1 MRLTNFHQ
9 TINIYIKTLSAA
21 FFFFQ
26 FHDPF
31 FKKKTRKQKLNT
43 IYTQDCGIDIFYL
56 LIFKGGYG

>member
-21 FFFFQ
+21 FFFQ

-31 FKKKTRKQKLNT
+31 FLKKKKRKQKLNT

-56 LIFKGGYG
+56 IFKGGYG